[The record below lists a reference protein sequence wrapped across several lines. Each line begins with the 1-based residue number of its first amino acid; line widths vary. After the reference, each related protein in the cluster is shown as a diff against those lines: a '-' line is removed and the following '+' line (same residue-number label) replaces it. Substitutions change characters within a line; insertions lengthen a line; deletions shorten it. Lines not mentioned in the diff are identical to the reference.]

1 MAEENHET
9 KLPQQQ
15 FAPES
20 TFFPPISLDHI
31 FGSGTTLKTTWP
43 ELVGLPAEEAERK
56 IKEEMPEVLIQVV
69 PPDCLV
75 TMEFIESRVR
85 LYVDSSGKIVNPP
98 IIG

>member
-20 TFFPPISLDHI
+20 TFFPPR
-31 FGSGTTLKTTWP
+31 TTLKTTWP

-56 IKEEMPEVLIQVV
+56 IKEEMPEALIQVV